1 MPIAN
6 YYLLIAKMHF
16 PNKNAVCLNVPEV
29 PGGVPSFAFFAKV
42 RCL

>member
-16 PNKNAVCLNVPEV
+16 PNKNAVCLNV
-29 PGGVPSFAFFAKV
+29 SD
-42 RCL
+42 RR